1 MAGSYDIGPR
11 VGVTGENE
19 FKKQISEINTHI
31 KTLGTEMKA
40 VTAEYG
46 KNEKSLVGSIKQNK
60 ILKQEVASQKQ
71 VVKETAAALKS
82 AEAEYGKNSK
92 QVEAWRQKLN
102 LAKASLSEMK
112 DEQKA
117 ARKEIHDSISPS
129 VQLEKA
135 YNGLK
140 QKASEVA
147 DRHKILIGSLKL
159 VGKAAK
165 TVAIGA
171 GAAAAAGGAAF
182 VKLSKSVVE
191 SYGEL
196 EQNLGGAEAVFGKTA
211 WSIEKAGENA
221 YKTMGVSQSE
231 YLAAANKTG
240 ALFQG
245 TGVTQARSM
254 VLTTKAMQR
263 AADMASVMGIETTA
277 ALDAITGAAKG
288 NYTMMDNLGV
298 AMNNTAL
305 ELYINSQKAKGEL
318 GDIAAVQAALQKEA
332 KTGKPVEVKFADLTG
347 AEKAEVAMKYFF
359 EKTEQYAGNFER
371 EATQTISGS
380 IGLLKAATSSFIAG
394 LGNDNADIQNLM
406 GNVVDAFRATVK
418 NITPVL
424 KSITSNVKEMLP
436 EIKTTIHEL
445 TPELVDIIVELAPPI
460 LEATFA
466 LIKELAVS
474 LGDALKENWPAIK
487 DAGAQLIKGLWEGIK
502 DMGSWIKDK
511 LAEFAGGVLDNIKG
525 FFGIHSPSK
534 VMKDQIGKNLALGIG
549 EGFEGSM
556 KGVTKDMTAAIPH
569 DLADF
574 KANVR
579 SSLVI
584 GGLQQGKASA
594 AASGGESARR
604 VVYHTGTIRI
614 EGVSDDGQF
623 EAVRDYIVDEI
634 RRDLRLA

>member
-19 FKKQISEINTHI
+19 FKKQISEINNHI

-46 KNEKSLVGSIKQNK
+46 KNEKSIVGAIKQQK
-60 ILKQEVASQKQ
+60 ILDQEVANQKK

-102 LAKASLSEMK
+102 TANAALSDMK
-112 DEQKA
+112 SEQKA
-117 ARKEIHDSISPS
+117 ANKELKDSLSIS

-140 QKASEVA
+140 EKVSEVA
-147 DRHKILIGSLKL
+147 DRHKILIGSVKL

-165 TVAIGA
+165 TVAVGV

-182 VKLSKSVVE
+182 VSLSKSVVE

-196 EQNLGGAEAVFGKTA
+196 EQNLGGAEAVFGKSA
-211 WSIEKAGENA
+211 KNIEKISEDA
-221 YKTMGVSQSE
+221 YRTMGTTQSE
-231 YLAAANKTG
+231 YLATANKMG

-245 TGVTQARSM
+245 SGVTLERSAE
-254 VLTTKAMQR
+254 LTTKAMQR
-263 AADMASVMGIETTA
+263 AADMASVMGIETTD
-277 ALDAITGAAKG
+277 ALEAVTGAAKG

-298 AMNNTAL
+298 SMNATTLKAYAMEKGFKTAFDKMS
-305 ELYINSQKAKGEL
+305 N
-318 GDIAAVQAALQKEA
+318 
-332 KTGKPVEVKFADLTG
+332 
-347 AEKAEVAMKYFF
+347 AEKAEVAMQYFF

-394 LGNDNADIQNLM
+394 LGNDNADIGNLM
-406 GNVVDAFRATVK
+406 QNVVDAFRATVK
-418 NITPVL
+418 NIVPVL
-424 KSITSNVKEMLP
+424 KSITGNIKEMLP

-466 LIKELAVS
+466 LIKELALS

-487 DAGAQLIKGLWEGIK
+487 DAGIQLVKGLWEGIK

-511 LAEFAGGVLDNIKG
+511 LSEFAGNVLDDIKG
-525 FFGIHSPSK
+525 LFGIHSPSK

-556 KGVTKDMTAAIPH
+556 KGVTKEMTAAIPH
-569 DLADF
+569 DLSDF

-579 SSLVI
+579 SSLIV
-584 GGLQQGKASA
+584 GGLQKGKT
-594 AASGGESARR
+594 SGGTTDGEGKRNT
-604 VVYHTGTIRI
+604 VYHTGTIRI

-623 EAVRDYIVDEI
+623 RAVRDYIIDDI
-634 RRDLRLA
+634 RRELRMA

>member
-19 FKKQISEINTHI
+19 FKKSISEINNHI

-46 KNEKSLVGSIKQNK
+46 KNEKSLVGAVKQQK
-60 ILKQEVASQKQ
+60 ILDQEVANQKK

-102 LAKASLSEMK
+102 TANAALSDMK
-112 DEQKA
+112 SEQKA
-117 ARKEIHDSISPS
+117 ANKELKDSLSVS

-182 VKLSKSVVE
+182 VSLSKAVVS

-196 EQNLGGAEAVFGKTA
+196 EQNLGGAEAVFGKSA
-211 WSIEKAGENA
+211 ANIERISEDA
-221 YKTMGVSQSE
+221 YRTMGTTQSE
-231 YLAAANKTG
+231 YLATANKMG

-245 TGVTQARSM
+245 SGVSQERS
-254 VLTTKAMQR
+254 VDLTTKAMQR
-263 AADMASVMGIETTA
+263 AADMASVMGIETTD
-277 ALDAITGAAKG
+277 ALEAVTGAAKG

-298 AMNNTAL
+298 SMNATTLKAYAMSKGYETAFDKMS
-305 ELYINSQKAKGEL
+305 N
-318 GDIAAVQAALQKEA
+318 
-332 KTGKPVEVKFADLTG
+332 AD
-347 AEKAEVAMKYFF
+347 KAEVAMRFFF

-371 EATQTISGS
+371 EATSTISGS
-380 IGLLKAATSSFIAG
+380 IGLLKSSVSSFIAG
-394 LGNDNADIQNLM
+394 LGNDNADIGNLM
-406 GNVVDAFRATVK
+406 GNVVDSFRATVK
-418 NITPVL
+418 NIAPVL
-424 KSITSNVKEMLP
+424 KSITSNVKDMLP

-445 TPELVDIIVELAPPI
+445 TPELVQIVVELAPPI
-460 LEATFA
+460 MEATFA

-525 FFGIHSPSK
+525 FFGIHSPST

-549 EGFEGSM
+549 EGFEGGM
-556 KGVTKDMTAAIPH
+556 KGVTRDMTAAIPH

-579 SSLVI
+579 SSLIV
-584 GGLQQGKASA
+584 GGLQKGKT
-594 AASGGESARR
+594 SGGTTDGEGKRNT
-604 VVYHTGTIRI
+604 VYHTGTIRI

-623 EAVRDYIVDEI
+623 RAVRDYIIDEI
-634 RRDLRLA
+634 RRDLRRA

>member
-19 FKKQISEINTHI
+19 FKKQISEINNHI

-46 KNEKSLVGSIKQNK
+46 KNEKSITGAIKQNK

-102 LAKASLSEMK
+102 TANAALSDMK
-112 DEQKA
+112 SEQKA
-117 ARKEIHDSISPS
+117 ANKELKDSLSIS

-140 QKASEVA
+140 EKVSEVA
-147 DRHKILIGSLKL
+147 DRHKILIGSVKL

-165 TVAIGA
+165 TVAVGV

-182 VKLSKSVVE
+182 VKLSKAVVK
-191 SYGEL
+191 SNGAL
-196 EQNLGGAEAVFGKTA
+196 EQNLGGAEKVFGKSA
-211 WSIEKAGENA
+211 KNIEKISEDA
-221 YKTMGVSQSE
+221 YRTMGTTQSE
-231 YLAAANKTG
+231 YLATANKMG

-245 TGVTQARSM
+245 SDVTLERSAE
-254 VLTTKAMQR
+254 LTTKAMQR
-263 AADMASVMGIETTA
+263 AADMASVMGIKTTD
-277 ALDAITGAAKG
+277 ALEAVTGAAKG

-298 AMNNTAL
+298 SMNATTLKAYAMEKGFKTAFDKMS
-305 ELYINSQKAKGEL
+305 N
-318 GDIAAVQAALQKEA
+318 
-332 KTGKPVEVKFADLTG
+332 
-347 AEKAEVAMKYFF
+347 AEKAEVAMQYFF

-466 LIKELAVS
+466 LIKELALS

-487 DAGAQLIKGLWEGIK
+487 DVGIQLVKGLWEGIK

-525 FFGIHSPSK
+525 FFGIHSPST

-549 EGFEGSM
+549 EGFEGGM
-556 KGVTKDMTAAIPH
+556 KGVTKEMTAAIPH
-569 DLADF
+569 DLSDF

-579 SSLVI
+579 SSLIV
-584 GGLQQGKASA
+584 GGLQKGKT
-594 AASGGESARR
+594 SGGTTDGGGKRDT
-604 VVYHTGTIRI
+604 VYHTGTIRI

-623 EAVRDYIVDEI
+623 RAVRDYIIEDI
-634 RRDLRLA
+634 RRELRRA

>member
-19 FKKQISEINTHI
+19 FKKQISEINNHI

-46 KNEKSLVGSIKQNK
+46 KNEKSIVGAIKQQK
-60 ILKQEVASQKQ
+60 ILDQEVASQKKI
-71 VVKETAAALKS
+71 VKETAAALKS

-102 LAKASLSEMK
+102 TANAALSDMK
-112 DEQKA
+112 SEQKA
-117 ARKEIHDSISPS
+117 ANKELKDSLSIS

-140 QKASEVA
+140 ERVSEVA

-159 VGKAAK
+159 VGKVAK
-165 TVAIGA
+165 TVAVGV

-182 VKLSKSVVE
+182 VSLSKTVVE

-196 EQNLGGAEAVFGKTA
+196 EQNLGGAEAVFGENAK
-211 WSIEKAGENA
+211 SIEKISEDA
-221 YKTMGVSQSE
+221 YRTMGTTQSE
-231 YLAAANKTG
+231 YLAVANKTA

-245 TGVTQARSM
+245 SGVSTARSAN
-254 VLTTKAMQR
+254 LTARAMQR
-263 AADMASVMGIETTA
+263 AADMASVMGIETSD
-277 ALDAITGAAKG
+277 ALEAITGAAKG

-298 AMNNTAL
+298 AMNNTTL
-305 ELYINSQKAKGEL
+305 EMYLNAQKAKGAL
-318 GDIAAVQAALQKEA
+318 GNLASVQTALKKEA
-332 KTGKPVEVKFADLTG
+332 ETGKAVEIKFADLTG

-418 NITPVL
+418 NIVPVL
-424 KSITSNVKEMLP
+424 KSITGNIKEMLP

-466 LIKELAVS
+466 LIKELALS
-474 LGDALKENWPAIK
+474 LGDAMKENWPAIK
-487 DAGAQLIKGLWEGIK
+487 DAGIQLVKGLWEGIK

-525 FFGIHSPSK
+525 FFGIHSPST

-549 EGFEGSM
+549 EGFEGGM
-556 KGVTKDMTAAIPH
+556 KGVTKEMTAAIPH
-569 DLADF
+569 DLSDL

-579 SSLVI
+579 SSLIV
-584 GGLQQGKASA
+584 GGLQKGKT
-594 AASGGESARR
+594 SGGTTDGGGKRDT
-604 VVYHTGTIRI
+604 VYHTGTIRI

-623 EAVRDYIVDEI
+623 RAVRDYIIEDI
-634 RRDLRLA
+634 RRELRRA

>member
-19 FKKQISEINTHI
+19 FKKSISEINTHI

-46 KNEKSLVGSIKQNK
+46 KNEKSIVGSIKQNK

-117 ARKEIHDSISPS
+117 VKKEFKDSISLS

-140 QKASEVA
+140 EKASEVA

-406 GNVVDAFRATVK
+406 GNVVDSFRATVK
-418 NITPVL
+418 NIAPVL

-445 TPELVDIIVELAPPI
+445 TPELVQIVVELAPPI

-584 GGLQQGKASA
+584 GGLQQGKTSA
-594 AASGGESARR
+594 AASGEGARR